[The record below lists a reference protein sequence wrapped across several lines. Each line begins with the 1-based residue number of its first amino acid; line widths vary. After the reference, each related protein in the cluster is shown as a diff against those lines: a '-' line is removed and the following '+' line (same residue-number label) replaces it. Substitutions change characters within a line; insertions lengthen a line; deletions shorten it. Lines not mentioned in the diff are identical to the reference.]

1 VGGASGSYDIVMM
14 NDPNTVFANIMTLS
28 LIFPSSFFSI
38 SAGSTVTVEAISG
51 FQNGLTITASTPLDN
66 KVNIDFTTKETGQS
80 SFMFRLSGVTN
91 PIYETSPMEITASF
105 LNGSGGSLASTETFS
120 MSANFS
126 ALDLQSSPGLLYS
139 SDIIYTPAQLRLTF
153 VPLAKIHAG
162 SKIKVKL
169 PALYTH
175 DGTSYHIPQVT
186 STVFC
191 TSIAGISGTLG
202 CTYSTSDNY

>member
-1 VGGASGSYDIVMM
+1 VNSNFGKESG
-14 NDPNTVFANIMTLS
+14 F
-28 LIFPSSFFSI
+28 
-38 SAGSTVTVEAISG
+38 AGSAQNAG
-51 FQNGLTITASTPLDN
+51 FEPWQ
-66 KVNIDFTTKETGQS
+66 ETS
-80 SFMFRLSGVTN
+80 DTEMLEHTN